1 MKRRSVTRMLAL
13 ASCLLVLSGEVMPVF
28 AQDGAQAEET
38 FADGEETEGEEDVS
52 GNEAISGNDAVSEND
67 VPEDADSEEETVSDD
82 DSEKAD
88 QEEIVSEDEIISD
101 NEAAEEEEETPEED
115 LDGVNKPSGNP
126 AATAT
131 LGDNVTGSIYYEGG
145 KVILYVDGK
154 GTTMSTEFKDSA
166 LKNYAI
172 TDVVFGGNVTT
183 ICNEAFQEVGTIQR
197 VVFSGNILEIEN
209 DAFWGC
215 GGLTSITFEKGNGE
229 LKIGDRVF
237 KNCTRLNNVTIP
249 KRTAKMIGG
258 ETTYYGVFSGCTS
271 LTNAA
276 IEDGAKYVPE
286 CAFIGASALTNI
298 SVPASVT
305 EIGDHA
311 FEECSILKSFTFTGS
326 VKRIG
331 ASAFKGTAF
340 AGFTIPGTVT
350 ELGNWAFENCK
361 ALTTVGFAEGSG
373 ELKFGDGVFK
383 NCINLD
389 NVTLPKRTA
398 KEMGAETSYYC
409 VFSGC
414 TSLTTAALE
423 AGIPYVP
430 ENAFMFAEGLTK
442 VTIPSSVKVVYD
454 NAFEGCIRLGAV
466 DLPSGVTKI
475 GREAF
480 QSCTSLTRITIPDK
494 VTSIDDYAF
503 QGCTMLEE
511 IRLSKSI
518 KTIKHWA
525 FAGCSRLA
533 KVYCAKSK
541 DKIKIS
547 DGNDPLINAEWIKI
561 SGSTKEDPVT
571 GELTLDGVKVNSL
584 KAAFKMMKDK
594 NKDYHVVILGD
605 LKGEKNLTIPKTAKS
620 VTITG
625 NGHTVEITGT
635 KFTANAPLILESV
648 KIRAVDK
655 NGKPAKFTLNA
666 KKGLMVNKGVTFEG
680 KTTEVRSGAEISITG
695 ALTVNTVSC
704 KELRIYE
711 GGMLGAVAGCKINV
725 KQVLKSNGG
734 SIYLADGFKPI
745 SLGGTVEGSVKFT
758 GAKQADGTQILK
770 TSAKKITAETLAKA
784 FDVSAINTGTV
795 TAHLYYLKSGKA
807 CIFGDAISYNGKDY
821 GIWKDV
827 IADMNAAQK
836 AAKKAGTKANFTVSL
851 KGDVDMMGAFK
862 MPSGGY
868 ASITII
874 GNSHKMTFTGDIK
887 LTGDTVISGVV
898 LNKVNKKGVKVEGKV
913 KKGKYNYSGPE
924 KF

>member
-13 ASCLLVLSGEVMPVF
+13 LSSVLMLAGDVIPAF
-28 AQDGAQAEET
+28 AQGDGGSDAQVVETAAEEESGDIT
-38 FADGEETEGEEDVS
+38 GDESVS
-52 GNEAISGNDAVSEND
+52 SDEAVSGNDAM
-67 VPEDADSEEETVSDD
+67 EDTDSEEENVSVN
-82 DSEKAD
+82 EA
-88 QEEIVSEDEIISD
+88 EAVSENETVPDDEETENGED
-101 NEAAEEEEETPEED
+101 TPEED
-115 LDGVNKPSGNP
+115 IVDAAKPSGNP
-126 AATAT
+126 AATAV

-249 KRTAKMIGG
+249 KRTAKRIGG

-286 CAFIGASALTNI
+286 CAFIGAGALTNI
-298 SVPASVT
+298 GVPASVT

-331 ASAFKGTAF
+331 ACAFRGTAF
-340 AGFTIPGTVT
+340 TGFTIPGTVT
-350 ELGNWAFENCK
+350 ELGNWAFEDCK
-361 ALTTVGFAEGSG
+361 ALKTVGFAEGSG

-466 DLPSGVTKI
+466 DLPSGVTRI

-518 KTIKHWA
+518 KTIKYWA

-584 KAAFKMMKDK
+584 KAAFKLMKDK
-594 NKDYHVVILGD
+594 NRDYHIVLLGD

-648 KIRAVDK
+648 NIRAVDK

-666 KKGLMVNKGVTFEG
+666 KKGIRVNKGVTFEG
-680 KTTEVRSGAEISITG
+680 KTTEVRSGAEISVVG

-704 KELRIYE
+704 KEMILNA
-711 GGMLGAVAGCKINV
+711 GSMLGAAAGCKINV
-725 KQVLKSNGG
+725 KQALKSNGG

-745 SLGGTVEGSVKFT
+745 SLGGTAEGSVKFT

-770 TSAKKITAETLAKA
+770 TSAKKITGETLAKV
-784 FDVSAINTGTV
+784 FDVSAV
-795 TAHLYYLKSGKA
+795 TNNGIATRLHYYKGKA
-807 CIFGDAISYNGKDY
+807 CIFGEAINFNGSDY
-821 GIWKDV
+821 AIWSEAV
-827 IADMNAAQK
+827 AAMNIAQK
-836 AAKKAGTKANFTVSL
+836 NAKKAGTKVNFIVSL
-851 KGDVDMMGAFK
+851 KGDVNMMGAFR
-862 MPSGGY
+862 MPAGGY
-868 ASITII
+868 GSITIN
-874 GNSHKMTFTGDIK
+874 GNAHKMTFTSDIK
-887 LTGDTVISGVV
+887 LTGDTVISGVT
-898 LNKVNKKGVKVEGKV
+898 LNKVNKKGVKVGGKV
-913 KKGKYNYSGPE
+913 KKGKFNYSGPE
-924 KF
+924 TF